1 MEAINLQKEADK
13 IQNLLEYKTIATM
26 NGHNFTLIKARNRTL
41 DFHTHS
47 ESDEVFFIVEGS
59 MKLEFKDK
67 MVELK
72 AGEMCVVPRGVEHRP
87 VCETDVTA
95 MLIELDGTLSA
106 DNTGGAYTE

>member
-1 MEAINLQKEADK
+1 
-13 IQNLLEYKTIATM
+13 
-26 NGHNFTLIKARNRTL
+26 
-41 DFHTHS
+41 
-47 ESDEVFFIVEGS
+47 

-67 MVELK
+67 TVSLK

>member
-1 MEAINLQKEADK
+1 MEAINLKVEADK
-13 IQNLLEYKTIATM
+13 IKNLFEYKTIATM
-26 NGHNFTLIKARNRTL
+26 NGHNFTLIKAKNRTL
-41 DFHTHS
+41 DFHTHPD
-47 ESDEVFFIVEGS
+47 SDEVFFIVEGL

-67 MVELK
+67 TVSLK